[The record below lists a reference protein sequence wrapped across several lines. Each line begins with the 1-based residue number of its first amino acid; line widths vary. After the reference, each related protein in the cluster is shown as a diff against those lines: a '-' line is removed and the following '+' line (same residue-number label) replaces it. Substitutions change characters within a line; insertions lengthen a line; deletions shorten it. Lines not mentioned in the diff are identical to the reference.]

1 MTHSDRTRISERI
14 LTIILTILAIVLL
27 GSVAI
32 LSKPDDLT
40 SEASETQPFTWIKIA
55 LTPTTYRLVDT
66 DHNAVCYYTDKG
78 TNGAIS
84 CLPLERESDKE

>member
-1 MTHSDRTRISERI
+1 MAEETIAEGERTMRFLVIVFI
-14 LTIILTILAIVLL
+14 LIIAVTV
-27 GSVAI
+27 SVAKVN
-32 LSKPDDLT
+32 KPSDYI

-84 CLPLERESDKE
+84 CLPLEREDDK